1 MPLLDALNLEP
12 SQSRLLFGIHEHFRP
27 PSLDQNRGEEEKPS
41 PSKEPLSEGRGS
53 HTTGRNNVGGTR
65 SQEVDEEQRVS
76 PGTEAQLPGSV
87 IPEDDDSSPSS
98 CLRQQLTNFTF
109 PGLDP
114 SCRTPGSLPRGPR
127 CVVAPSMPTLPEEE
141 EGSEHRESAQRSKS
155 NVPASAARMNSTP
168 AIVLPEVTGPSV
180 RDFDQAAH
188 IRCHSPIQRRSN
200 RNSKASSA
208 SSLTSVDGEGRV
220 YDLVNDE
227 LPDVELSDEDKKKN
241 AELLEE
247 AKKISESF
255 LNRRHRH
262 SRASLGDS
270 PPART
275 PTTSPSPSRSNSIT
289 RQQHIELE
297 VPAVS
302 PPPQPAEEPR
312 PPLIRDKE
320 IKKHTRK
327 LSPTRKTIEIRKLSP
342 GSAGSWVT
350 ASGKVVGASVQ
361 QNNTVSLEPR
371 PRSESKPL
379 DNNGHGTHTK
389 GTLSASSTQAAPDCK
404 ALPGRHS
411 QPQVSDLRA
420 PQTDGVQNPPRSRAP
435 CRAEIK
441 SLSSQPLLRAISW
454 ECLELDGE
462 LKAPPSPPIQAA
474 ESFGFSDVLEASQLK
489 ASNCKELPTQPKLQ
503 KLTKLREENKL
514 MRNQNLAGQRLPD
527 LSEITEQ
534 DRGPSPDPSPAP
546 DGSTCGSDIM
556 PSITDSLLRKLKV
569 QRSLPGGLP
578 PLTEKEIEKPQ
589 KKRKRKKKEK
599 TRTGR
604 RKRKEERIAKKMP
617 LTTRNTFIQ
626 LSLAFKNDSYTL
638 ETRLGLAERERNLA
652 EDNTEKELENF
663 RSELKSSASLWMH
676 SDHRDAQ
683 ERLLETVAVLQ
694 RLAIR
699 LSGRAEVVGAV
710 RQEKRMSKATEVMMQ
725 YVDNLKRMYE
735 KDHAELAEF
744 KKLANQNSSRSYT
757 PYGDGCDDGVPRTAR
772 SMSLTLGKT
781 VPRRR
786 VSVAV
791 LPKFINFPGQSTSNS
806 TMTSIAPVMESN
818 SATSTS
824 SSESSTTPSS
834 SSRNGQP
841 SSLMLSPLIETK
853 QNGDREA
860 ERLTPDVQQ
869 AHVELTRPETKAK
882 IEEEAFNKG
891 YQEGLKAQLNQ
902 EQKELRQEVG
912 RAEDASKKPQ
922 EEPSVE
928 EGRKTSKLEEVSEL
942 VVRLWPKPLKR
953 RSVMWL
959 VAAAVLL
966 LAVLTSMVTS
976 HREPC
981 EQEAGTPGVKGLCS
995 SGPSSPWPFSRLWH
1009 KTRAQA

>member
-320 IKKHTRK
+320 IK
-327 LSPTRKTIEIRKLSP
+327 
-342 GSAGSWVT
+342 
-350 ASGKVVGASVQ
+350 
-361 QNNTVSLEPR
+361 
-371 PRSESKPL
+371 
-379 DNNGHGTHTK
+379 
-389 GTLSASSTQAAPDCK
+389 
-404 ALPGRHS
+404 
-411 QPQVSDLRA
+411 
-420 PQTDGVQNPPRSRAP
+420 
-435 CRAEIK
+435 
-441 SLSSQPLLRAISW
+441 
-454 ECLELDGE
+454 
-462 LKAPPSPPIQAA
+462 
-474 ESFGFSDVLEASQLK
+474 
-489 ASNCKELPTQPKLQ
+489 
-503 KLTKLREENKL
+503 ENKL